1 MARVPLEHTLA
12 LTCSYLD
19 LGEARARQILA
30 MFTARSAAQ
39 SGPATSVQQ
48 ERECSST
55 IEHALLK
62 HRKLMQSDPTCTVI
76 EMVLPMPLWHFVID
90 AAPLV
95 SRTQACFCS
104 FVTGQLRIR
113 RRRRND
119 FPSFRARTRQYTESL
134 RAAH

>member
-1 MARVPLEHTLA
+1 MARVPLEHTVA

-19 LGEARARQILA
+19 LGEARAKQILA

-62 HRKLMQSDPTCTVI
+62 HRKLMQSDPTCTVV
-76 EMVLPMPLWHFVID
+76 EMMLPVPLWHFSD
-90 AAPLV
+90 RSCSTCEQGA
-95 SRTQACFCS
+95 SRARFP
-104 FVTGQLRIR
+104 QLR
-113 RRRRND
+113 D
-119 FPSFRARTRQYTESL
+119 WST
-134 RAAH
+134 